1 MLINTRD
8 FGEVEVFDESVIS
21 FPDGVFSFEDNK
33 EFCILSPLGEEQYPM
48 WLQSTVNG
56 RLCFIVYNPFDIVVN
71 YELDEEQLLK
81 ELDVGED
88 TNVLI
93 LCIAVIPEDHRKT
106 TINLKSPVVINL
118 DTKTGK
124 QVVLDADYP
133 VRFPIFAETGEK

>member
-1 MLINTRD
+1 MLVNTRD
-8 FGEVEVFDESVIS
+8 FGEVEVLPESIID

-33 EFCILSPLGEEQYPM
+33 AFTVLSPLGEDTYPM
-48 WLQSTVNG
+48 WLQSTSNG
-56 RLCFIVYNPFDIVVN
+56 NLCFIVYNPFDIIVN
-71 YELDEEQLLK
+71 YELDEEQLQK
-81 ELDVGED
+81 ELNVGED

-93 LCIAVIPEDHRKT
+93 LSIAVIPEDHKKT